1 MATAR
6 IQLRRDTA
14 SAWTTANTVLNP
26 GELGLETDTSKIK
39 VGDGSKSWQNL
50 DYIVYDPAFSDLTS
64 TPTTIA
70 GYGITDAFDGAFSSL
85 TGKPTTVAGYGITDA
100 LTSVSFAQVTG
111 KPTTVAGYGIT
122 DALTSVTFGIIQNR
136 PTTIAG
142 YGITDAFDGAF
153 SSLTG
158 NQRLSRVMGLLM
170 LLMVHLVL

>member
-14 SAWTTANTVLNP
+14 SAWTTANTVLNA

-39 VGDGSKSWQNL
+39 VGDGTNSWQNL
-50 DYIVYDPAFSDLTS
+50 SYIVYPKAFSDLTS

-70 GYGITDAFDGAFSSL
+70 GYGITDAFDGAFGSL
-85 TGKPTTVAGYGITDA
+85 SGKPTTVAGYGITDA

-122 DALTSVTFGIIQNR
+122 DA
-136 PTTIAG
+136 
-142 YGITDAFDGAF
+142 FDGAF

-158 NQRLSRVMGLLM
+158 TPTTLAGYSITDAAPLASPALTGTPTAPVSYT
-170 LLMVHLVL
+170 HLTLPTNREV